1 MNVEDV
7 RGAQKDKD
15 HVRERDGQQLGVGL
29 YSLFQADLQ
38 VGRVLV
44 LEDGNDMVEH
54 WDLWNGFR
62 QPSWANRD
70 VGLQFIY
77 TGEPTKLEAFRA
89 AIGGR
94 NTYIV
99 ARCTQV
105 QPDGT
110 TTAAASAG
118 PQIAPSR

>member
-29 YSLFQADLQ
+29 FWLYQADLQ

-44 LEDGNDMVEH
+44 LEEGSDMVEH
-54 WDLWNGFR
+54 WDLWTAFR

-70 VGLQFIY
+70 QGLQFIY
-77 TGEPTKLEAFRA
+77 TAESMSLKEFRA
-89 AIGGR
+89 TIGGR
-94 NTYIV
+94 STYIV
-99 ARCTQV
+99 ARCTQMR
-105 QPDGT
+105 PDGT
-110 TTAAASAG
+110 SVTST